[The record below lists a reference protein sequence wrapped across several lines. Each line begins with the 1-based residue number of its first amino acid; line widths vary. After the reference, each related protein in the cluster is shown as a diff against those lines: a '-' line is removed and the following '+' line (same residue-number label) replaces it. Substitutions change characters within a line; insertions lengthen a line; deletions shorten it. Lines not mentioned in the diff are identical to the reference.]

1 MVMQEISDKVKAD
14 FVGGRYAGTE
24 AELYKRAIA
33 LLEKCRIATQPAG
46 QEIPAS
52 DPTSESSPIAV

>member
-1 MVMQEISDKVKAD
+1 MVMQEISDKVKED

-33 LLEKCRIATQPAG
+33 LLEKCKIATQPPG
-46 QEIPAS
+46 QET
-52 DPTSESSPIAV
+52 PTSEPTPKTSPITV